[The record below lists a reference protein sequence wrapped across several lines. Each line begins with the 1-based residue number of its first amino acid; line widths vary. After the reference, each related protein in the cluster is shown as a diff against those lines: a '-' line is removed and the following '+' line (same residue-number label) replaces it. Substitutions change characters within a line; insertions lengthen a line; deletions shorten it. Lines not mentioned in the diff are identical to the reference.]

1 MSHPIYDLNGILIWF
16 VNRSFIVYYKQ
27 QLLFFEFL
35 IFSFIFRAIPFI
47 SILVKERDILLG
59 LLAWA

>member
-1 MSHPIYDLNGILIWF
+1 MMHPIYDLNGIWIWF
-16 VNRSFIVYYKQ
+16 VNRSFIVYYEQ